1 MKLTKSSM
9 SPKSQKI
16 LLSAL
21 GVLLVF
27 SLCYMLIITPASK
40 KNEPTKAEIASLENQ
55 LKEIEHIDVEIENK
69 QNELDKLQEEYA
81 KATEGLPATDRY
93 PEVFRD
99 IEKMAVDSGLN
110 SIRAEFAYPKVVKSE
125 KTGGD
130 SSETQ
135 SDDDSSLQGMQ
146 YFQVIYYLGSDN
158 VEQVL
163 DFVDKLEN
171 DDRIADIGEIKT
183 EIGKESGVSV
193 YFYTSGGDEKEEY
206 DFN

>member
-16 LLSAL
+16 LLSVL
-21 GVLLVF
+21 GVLVVF

-40 KNEPTKAEIASLENQ
+40 KNEPTKAEITSLENQ
-55 LKEIEHIDVEIENK
+55 LKEIQHIDVEIENK

-99 IEKMAVDSGLN
+99 VEKMAVDSGLT
-110 SIRAEFAYPKVVKSE
+110 SIRAKFGYPKVVKSE

-130 SSETQ
+130 SSGTQ
-135 SDDDSSLQGMQ
+135 TDDSSLQGMK
-146 YFQVIYYLGSDN
+146 YFQVDYYFNSDN

-183 EIGKESGVSV
+183 EKEKESAVAV
-193 YFYTSGGDEKEEY
+193 FFYTSGGDEKEEY